1 MNVAK
6 WRSDYAP
13 DTVLT
18 LVQTDDG
25 DIVLRIHGKGEMRFA
40 TSGGKL
46 HGQDLAT
53 VTSAF
58 ADIIRVLQKHANEN

>member
-1 MNVAK
+1 MKVVK
-6 WRSDYAP
+6 WKSDYDP
-13 DTVLT
+13 DTTLT
-18 LVQTDDG
+18 IVRTDDG
-25 DIVLRIHGKGEMRFA
+25 DIALRIHGKGEMRFA